1 MYKHVLLPTD
11 GSELSEKAV
20 ARGIA
25 LAKAIGARVTGIT
38 VSRPFQVME
47 RESMLDALTTID
59 PESEAKFKAD
69 QQARERLEVIAEA
82 ARAAGVPCE
91 TAHVYD
97 KHPYQAIIDTAAR
110 KGCDVVV
117 MASHGRRGVARLL
130 LGSQT
135 EKVLTHSK
143 IPMLVSR

>member
-11 GSELSEKAV
+11 GSELSKKAV

-25 LAKAIGARVTGIT
+25 LAKAIGARVTAIT
-38 VSRPFQVME
+38 VSRPFQVLE
-47 RESMLDALTTID
+47 RESMLDALTTVD

-69 QQARERLEVIAEA
+69 EEARERLAVIAEA
-82 ARAAGVPCE
+82 AEAAGVQCE
-91 TAHVYD
+91 TAHIYD
-97 KHPYQAIIDTAAR
+97 KHPYQAIIDTAVR

-117 MASHGRRGVARLL
+117 MASHGRRGVARLI

>member
-1 MYKHVLLPTD
+1 MYKHVLIPTD
-11 GSELSEKAV
+11 GSEPSEKAV

-38 VSRPFQVME
+38 VSRPFDVME
-47 RESMLDALTTID
+47 RESMLDALTTVD

-69 QQARERLEVIAEA
+69 EQARERLAVIAEA
-82 ARAAGVPCE
+82 AQAAGVPCD
-91 TAHVYD
+91 TAHVYS
-97 KHPYQAIIDTAAR
+97 KHHYQAIIDTAAR
-110 KGCDVVV
+110 EGCDVVV
-117 MASHGRRGVARLL
+117 MASHGRRGVARLI